1 MRKIDLSLNEVY
13 FWISVIKDWKHLLT
27 EDESDGHRDFYKI
40 KNLFL
45 FISIN
50 STFFKMGGKGKK
62 ISINKYLLFYFF
74 AIVVLSFT
82 VIPKIWYCIKYK
94 GTIGT
99 IQYFEPVSV
108 PTFFG
113 QEIQQ
118 RPRVDF
124 AINNKTYSF
133 LGNNFLRDANF
144 GGDTVKIIYDPT
156 SPHKAYINSWL
167 GIWAPE
173 FANVIPIL
181 FITFLC
187 FGLEYIPNRIAV
199 RF

>member
-1 MRKIDLSLNEVY
+1 MA
-13 FWISVIKDWKHLLT
+13 LT
-27 EDESDGHRDFYKI
+27 
-40 KNLFL
+40 
-45 FISIN
+45 
-50 STFFKMGGKGKK
+50 GKK
-62 ISINKYLLFYFF
+62 ISFNKYWIFYVF

-82 VIPKIWYCIKYK
+82 VIPKIWYCISYK
-94 GTIGT
+94 RTTGI

-108 PTFFG
+108 PTIFG
-113 QEIQQ
+113 EQVEQ

-124 AINNKTYSF
+124 AMNNKTYSF
-133 LGNNFLRDANF
+133 YGNNFLRDGNY
-144 GGDTVKIIYDPT
+144 GGDTVKIIYDPK

-181 FITFLC
+181 LIIYLC
-187 FGLEYIPNRIAV
+187 FGLEYIPDRIVV